1 MAGTKGLMDN
11 EARAAA
17 LRKELQRHN
26 YQYYVRHQPT
36 VSDDEYDRLLHELCD
51 LEAAYPDL
59 VTPDSPTQRAGSDLS
74 DDFSKVTHLAPVL
87 SLANAFDAEDLQAW
101 EQRNL
106 RLLPADTT
114 LAYTL
119 EPKLD
124 GLSIVLTYENGLL
137 TRAATRGDGETGDD
151 VTPNVRT
158 IRSIPLRIPV
168 SADGPAAPSL
178 LVVRGEIFF
187 RKEDFEALNRQQE
200 AQDLPPYVNARNT
213 ASGTLKQKDS
223 RNTAARPLSAFVY
236 DVMAAEDMVLD
247 SQYGL
252 LQTLDALGFPVPPE
266 VQQCAGLD
274 NLIATIP
281 AWEKKRNDLPFQIDG
296 LVAKVDDLQLS
307 HQLGVVGKDPRG
319 AIAWKF
325 PAEEASTRLLDVSVN
340 VGRSGKITPAAV
352 LEPVFVGGVTVSSA
366 SLHNYD
372 QVARLDIRRGD
383 TVIVKRSGD
392 VIPYVVGPLV
402 AARDG
407 SEQKISPPGQ
417 CPWCDEPVSR
427 PEGAVDWFCVNS
439 RCPERVFR
447 QVEFFV
453 SRGAMDI
460 EGMGPETIRTLIEK
474 ELVHDVADVFVLAQ
488 KRDELLEL
496 EGFAETKVDN
506 LLAAIRDAMDRPLER
521 ILASQGID
529 GIGETVA
536 ALLAAELHKLEGGQ
550 PNDDNALLPLVQLA
564 TNVVAASRSFA
575 AALQSMP
582 LNEEPGEPAGQRAAS
597 RLGNPLVELAPRFV
611 DVPREAVETRLQRM
625 LKPLLPADGADLS
638 ELANAMAQLSCAATP
653 LLQIEGLGPVLT
665 QNVVTWFADEHNQG
679 LLAKMAK
686 AGVRMQA
693 EAPAEP
699 TASLL
704 DGLTFVLTGT
714 LPTLSRNEA
723 REKIEALG
731 GKVTGSVSRKTDY
744 VVAGASPGSKA
755 RKAEQLGIPLLD
767 EEGLQSLLAGG

>member
-1 MAGTKGLMDN
+1 M
-11 EARAAA
+11 
-17 LRKELQRHN
+17 
-26 YQYYVRHQPT
+26 
-36 VSDDEYDRLLHELCD
+36 SDDEYDRLLQELCD
-51 LEAAYPDL
+51 LEAAHPDL

-74 DDFSKVTHLAPVL
+74 EDFGKVTHLAPVL
-87 SLANAFDAEDLQAW
+87 SLANAFETEDLRAW

-168 SADGPAAPSL
+168 SADGPAPPSL

-187 RKEDFEALNRQQE
+187 RKEDFEALNRQQQ
-200 AQDLPPYVNARNT
+200 AQELPPYVNARNT

-236 DVMAAEDMVLD
+236 DVLTAEDMVLN
-247 SQYGL
+247 SQYGQ
-252 LQTLDALGFPVPPE
+252 LQALEALGFPVPPE
-266 VQQCAGLD
+266 VQQCASLD
-274 NLIATIP
+274 ALVATLP
-281 AWEKKRNDLPFQIDG
+281 AWETRRNDLPFQIDG

-307 HQLGVVGKDPRG
+307 RQLGVVGKDPRG

-407 SEQKISPPGQ
+407 SEQKIAPPGQ
-417 CPWCDEPVSR
+417 CPWCDQPVTR
-427 PEGAVDWFCVNS
+427 PEGAVDWFCVNPH
-439 RCPERVFR
+439 CPERVFR

-474 ELVHDVADVFVLAQ
+474 ELVHDVADVFALAQ

-506 LLAAIRDAMDRPLER
+506 LLAAIRDAMSRPLER
-521 ILASQGID
+521 ILASQGVD
-529 GIGETVA
+529 GIGESVA
-536 ALLAAELHKLEGGQ
+536 ALLAAELPRLDGSQSSEE
-550 PNDDNALLPLVQLA
+550 NALLPLVQLA
-564 TNVVAASRSFA
+564 TRVEATRRRFA
-575 AALQSMP
+575 AALQALP
-582 LNEEPGEPAGQRAAS
+582 LDDDPCEPAGERVAR
-597 RLGNPLVELAPRFV
+597 RLENPLVELAPRFV

-638 ELANAMAQLSCAATP
+638 ELANAMAQLSCAAAP
-653 LLQIEGLGPVLT
+653 LLRIEGLGPVLT
-665 QNVVTWFADEHNQG
+665 QNIVNWFAEEHNQE
-679 LLAKMAK
+679 LLAKMAA
-686 AGVRMQA
+686 AGVSLRA
-693 EAPAEP
+693 AAPVEP
-699 TASLL
+699 AANVL
-704 DGLTFVLTGT
+704 DGLTFVLTGA

-731 GKVTGSVSRKTDY
+731 GKVTGSVSRRTDY

-767 EEGLQSLLAGG
+767 EDGLQSLLAGG

>member
-11 EARAAA
+11 NTRAAE
-17 LRKELQRHN
+17 LREQLQRHN
-26 YQYYVRHQPT
+26 YQYYVRHEAT
-36 VSDDEYDRLLHELCD
+36 VSDDEYDRLLRELRD
-51 LEAAYPDL
+51 LEDAHPEL

-74 DDFSKVTHLAPVL
+74 DDFSKVRHLAPVL
-87 SLANAFDAEDLQAW
+87 SLANAFDAEDLHAW

-106 RLLPADTT
+106 RLLPAET
-114 LAYTL
+114 LSYTL

-124 GLSIVLTYENGLL
+124 GLSIVLTYENGVL

-168 SADGPAAPSL
+168 SENGPAAPSL
-178 LVVRGEIFF
+178 LVVRGEVFF

-200 AQDLPPYVNARNT
+200 AQELPRYVNARNT

-236 DVMAAEDMVLD
+236 DVMAAEGMELT
-247 SQYGL
+247 SQSGL
-252 LQTLDALGFPVPPE
+252 LQDLDALGFPVPPE
-266 VQQCAGLD
+266 VQSCPGLD
-274 NLIATIP
+274 ALIDTLP
-281 AWEKKRNDLPFQIDG
+281 AWEGRRNELPFQIDG
-296 LVAKVDDLQLS
+296 LVVKVDDLQLS
-307 HQLGVVGKDPRG
+307 RQLGVVGKDPRG

-392 VIPYVVGPLV
+392 VIPYVVGPVV

-407 SEQKISPPGQ
+407 SEKEILPPRT
-417 CPWCDEPVSR
+417 CPWCERPVAR
-427 PEGAVDWFCVNS
+427 PEAAVDWYCVNPV
-439 RCPERVFR
+439 CPERVFR

-460 EGMGPETIRTLIEK
+460 EGMGPETIRTLIEQGFV
-474 ELVHDVADVFVLAQ
+474 EDVADIFTLAD
-488 KRDELLEL
+488 KRGQLLEL
-496 EGFAETKVDN
+496 DGFGETKVDN
-506 LLAAIRDAMDRPLER
+506 LLAAIRDAMSRPLER

-529 GIGETVA
+529 GVGETVA
-536 ALLAAELHKLEGGQ
+536 GLLATELHKLVGSQSCE
-550 PNDDNALLPLVQLA
+550 DNALRPLVQLA
-564 TNVVAASRSFA
+564 TEVQAARSRFAVALRSV
-575 AALQSMP
+575 P
-582 LNEEPGEPAGQRAAS
+582 LVEDLDEPARQRVK
-597 RLGNPLVELAPRFV
+597 RQLDNPLVELAPRFV
-611 DVPREAVETRLQRM
+611 DVPQEAVEGRMQRA
-625 LKPLLPADGADLS
+625 LKPLLPEDGADLS
-638 ELANAMAQLSCAATP
+638 NLANAMAQLSHAAAP

-665 QNVVTWFADEHNQG
+665 QNIVTWFANEHNQK
-679 LLAKMAK
+679 LLTKMAA
-686 AGVRMQA
+686 AGVNLQPA
-693 EAPAEP
+693 APTD
-699 TASLL
+699 TAANTLE
-704 DGLTFVLTGT
+704 GLTFVLTGT

-723 REKIEALG
+723 RERIEALG

-744 VVAGASPGSKA
+744 VIAGASPGSKA
-755 RKAEQLGIPLLD
+755 RKAEQLEIPILD
-767 EEGLQSLLAGG
+767 EDGLQSLLADG